1 MDETNWSSDFYSY
14 IFSLGFD
21 SLLNTKKCI
30 FLKVVMRSGF
40 RIPIIH
46 VFALEVSL
54 TLINIPRLGFSH
66 LLLTQLI
73 VGNRPSCRTIHG
85 FLPGS

>member
-30 FLKVVMRSGF
+30 FSKVVMRSGF
-40 RIPIIH
+40 HIPIIH

-54 TLINIPRLGFSH
+54 TLINIPRLGFSRFV
-66 LLLTQLI
+66 I
-73 VGNRPSCRTIHG
+73 GTINC
-85 FLPGS
+85 L

>member
-30 FLKVVMRSGF
+30 FLKVIMRSGF
-40 RIPIIH
+40 HIPIIH
-46 VFALEVSL
+46 VFAFASR
-54 TLINIPRLGFSH
+54 I

-73 VGNRPSCRTIHG
+73 VGNRPLCLTIHG
-85 FLPGS
+85 LVGS